1 MISHRAYSLPDR
13 DSNIDESELYDQGIE
28 ISHWKIKALHGS
40 MSTKNI
46 TRRTEAW
53 VERIAPVFQPNPA
66 CYSAEEIKVMEQY
79 NHSQRK
85 YYKAFLGPILT
96 SEYDYIRKCIL
107 VAQSKYRQKRARK
120 PRSQSAYA
128 VFCEEKRKTLTQVE
142 TKGKLQLM
150 WKELSPQERDRYR
163 LKAKLNPTLSVRAI
177 EELNNGYYSNIMIK
191 KQTTVTTTTTS
202 TTNHS
207 DNDEEEGDDG
217 SGYEDDELTD
227 SDHISKRQKID
238 PSKYGSDTDSDDQ
251 DYEEEGVGL
260 STLTTVALETAPAA
274 SALVVNEE

>member
-1 MISHRAYSLPDR
+1 MISHRAFSLPDR
-13 DSNIDESELYDQGIE
+13 DTDIDESELYDQGIE

-53 VERIAPVFQPNPA
+53 VDKIIPICHIEPTDPNVK
-66 CYSAEEIKVMEQY
+66 IMEQY

-85 YYKAFLGPILT
+85 FYKAFLGPILT
-96 SEYDYIRKCIL
+96 TEYDYIRKCIL

-150 WKELSPQERDRYR
+150 WKKLSHKERDQYR
-163 LKAKLNPTLSVRAI
+163 LKAKMNPTLSVRAI
-177 EELNNGYYSNIMIK
+177 EELNDGYYSNIMIK

-207 DNDEEEGDDG
+207 DNDEEEEDAG
-217 SGYEDDELTD
+217 SGYEDDEYTD
-227 SDHISKRQKID
+227 SDHVSKRQKID
-238 PSKYGSDTDSDDQ
+238 PSKYGSDTDSDD
-251 DYEEEGVGL
+251 DYDEEEDGVETLAATVGL
-260 STLTTVALETAPAA
+260 ERVPAA
-274 SALVVNEE
+274 NALVVKEE